1 MSDNGGMKTPTAP
14 MHLPSSSS
22 IFRGVVLLSC
32 GLALAGC
39 STTQILPSSSTR
51 AITLAAGQLEAHGI
65 AFITP
70 SATTGR
76 EEEKQAVAH
85 VFGEAIKRERSKVRV
100 VALPEALSAINKA
113 NLADV
118 YKRMYDEH
126 RDTGLFQ
133 RSMLERVGKLTGSR
147 YIAQIQLQEFT
158 EGAKERFGVF
168 GFRIV
173 ETRYARTRLFLTIWD
188 SHDGSIAWEG
198 MEELT
203 YAHERINEEP
213 VTFQRSVNSAAQH
226 LIARLP

>member
-1 MSDNGGMKTPTAP
+1 MANLRLRPDP
-14 MHLPSSSS
+14 M
-22 IFRGVVLLSC
+22 RLLSSFPAVRAFAASC
-32 GLALAGC
+32 LLALAGC
-39 STTQILPSSSTR
+39 SSVQVLPSSSTR
-51 AITLAAGQLEAHGI
+51 TINLASSQLETHGI

-85 VFGEAIKRERSKVRV
+85 VFSEAIKREREKVRV
-100 VALPEALSAINKA
+100 VALPETLSAVNKA
-113 NLADV
+113 NLGDA
-118 YKRMYDEH
+118 YKRMYDEQ

-133 RSMLERVGKLTGSR
+133 RSMLQRVGELTRSR
-147 YIAQIQLQEFT
+147 YIAQIQLQEFS
-158 EGAKERFGVF
+158 EGSKERFGIF

-188 SHDGSIAWEG
+188 STDGSIAWEG

-213 VTFQRSVNSAAQH
+213 ITIQKAVDHAAKH
-226 LIARLP
+226 LIDKLP